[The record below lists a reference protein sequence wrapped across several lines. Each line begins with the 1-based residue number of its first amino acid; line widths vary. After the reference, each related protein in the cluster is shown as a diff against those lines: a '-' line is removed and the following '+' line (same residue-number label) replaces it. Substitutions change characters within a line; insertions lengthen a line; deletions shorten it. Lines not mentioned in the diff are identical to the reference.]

1 VPRPPL
7 HSPDSILDA
16 ARDLLRETGARAL
29 TVDAIA
35 RASGAPV
42 GSIYHR
48 FGSLEELLAEMW
60 IASVRR
66 FQTACLSVLDTGT
79 EPLDAALNAAGAVHD
94 FARDEPGDAL
104 LLASLRREDLF
115 EAARSDRVRAE
126 LEGLNR
132 SAEEAIA
139 ALSRRLYGNAGP
151 TALARTRL
159 AVADI
164 PVGAVRPYLLSNQP
178 LPRGLRTWVESA
190 VRAVLT

>member
-1 VPRPPL
+1 MPRPPL

-16 ARDLLRETGARAL
+16 ARDLLRETGARSL

-66 FQTACLSVLDTGT
+66 FQAPFLSALDAGT
-79 EPLDAALNAAGAVHD
+79 EPLEAALDAAGAVHD
-94 FARDEPGDAL
+94 FAREEPGDAL

-115 EAARSDRVRAE
+115 EAAHSERVRAE
-126 LEGLNR
+126 LEVLNR
-132 SAEEAIA
+132 SAEEAVA
-139 ALSRRLYGNAGP
+139 ALSRRLFGNAGP

-159 AVADI
+159 AVADL
-164 PVGAVRPYLLSNQP
+164 PVGAVRPYLLSSRP
-178 LPRGLRTWVESA
+178 LPRGLRPWIESA